1 MQGGPDPP
9 ATGGTGNPT
18 PMPVPSKNT
27 GRPMLDDD
35 SAAPRP
41 VRRVSPVA
49 RALRPVQLRIG
60 ILQEQIAF
68 LIARNLY
75 VMRKPG
81 DHAEEPNITGKR
93 AELAEALAELDE
105 VVASLPEKLRADG
118 RVSDTRAAIARLDKA
133 LDILSPE
140 PGQ

>member
-1 MQGGPDPP
+1 
-9 ATGGTGNPT
+9 
-18 PMPVPSKNT
+18 
-27 GRPMLDDD
+27 MLDDD

-41 VRRVSPVA
+41 ARRISPVA

-81 DHAEEPNITGKR
+81 DAVSSREVSEKR
-93 AELAEALAELDE
+93 AALAEALDELE
-105 VVASLPEKLRADG
+105 AVIGTLPEKLRSDG
-118 RVSDTRAAIARLDKA
+118 RLGDTRASITRLDRA
-133 LDILSPE
+133 LDVLSE
-140 PGQ
+140 